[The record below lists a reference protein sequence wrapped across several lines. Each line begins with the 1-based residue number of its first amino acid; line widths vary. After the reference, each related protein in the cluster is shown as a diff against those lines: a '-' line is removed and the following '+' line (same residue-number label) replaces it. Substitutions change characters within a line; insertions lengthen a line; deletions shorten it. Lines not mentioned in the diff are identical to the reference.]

1 MLKASLQL
9 RLGQQ
14 LTMTPQL
21 QQAIRLLQLPSLE
34 LQAHIREL
42 LESNVM
48 LEAEED
54 NEATQSFESLGAGPN
69 DRELPPGSA
78 EEATGSGS
86 DHEEREPSVEIVEDS
101 WTESSASPGDTPYS
115 GDDEERQQD
124 YQDGRGESLQE
135 HLQWQL
141 QMARLGERERAIG
154 RAILDAISEDG
165 YLTEPFDAIA
175 ATLKPEIQASDEE
188 IGEMLG
194 VVQGFDP
201 VGIAARNVGECVE
214 LQLRVLDPETPG
226 LATAISIARSHLDLV
241 ANRELATLRREL
253 KVSDEELEQA
263 LVLVRGCHPRP
274 GAQISSTSPEYV
286 VPDVFVRRTTNG
298 WTVEMNG
305 ATLPRV
311 RVNESYASLIGR
323 AASHATMRTQLQE
336 ARWLLK
342 SLEIRHDTLLKV
354 ARSIVERQ
362 HEFLEQ
368 GEERMRPMILRDIAE
383 AIGMHE
389 STISRVTSGK
399 YMHTPRGVFELR
411 YFFSSQVEGADGSG
425 TSSTAIR
432 AKIRKLIKE
441 EAPETPLSD
450 SRIAEIL
457 SKEGIPV
464 ARRTVAKYRESMN
477 IAPSNERKRS
487 QAP

>member
-48 LEAEED
+48 LEAED
-54 NEATQSFESLGAGPN
+54 DTEATASFEALGAGPN
-69 DRELPPGSA
+69 DRDLPPGSGEDA
-78 EEATGSGS
+78 AGAGEHHEA
-86 DHEEREPSVEIVEDS
+86 EPSVEIVEDS
-101 WTESSASPGDTPYS
+101 WNETSAGQGESSWNS
-115 GDDEERQQD
+115 DDEDRQQEF
-124 YQDGRGESLQE
+124 QDGHGESLQE

-141 QMARLGERERAIG
+141 EMAPLEERQRAVG
-154 RAILDAISEDG
+154 RAIIDAISDDG
-165 YLTEPFDAIA
+165 YLTESFEAIA
-175 ATLKPEIQASDEE
+175 ATLKPEIGVGEGE
-188 IGEMLG
+188 IPAMLR
-194 VVQGFDP
+194 VIQGFDP
-201 VGIAARNVGECVE
+201 VGVGARDLSECVA
-214 LQLRVLDPETPG
+214 LQLRMLDPATPG
-226 LATAISIARSHLDLV
+226 LGTALALTDGHLDQI
-241 ANRELATLRREL
+241 ANRELALLRREL
-253 KVSDEELEQA
+253 KVSEEELEQA
-263 LVLVRGCHPRP
+263 LLLVRGCHPRP
-274 GAQISSTSPEYV
+274 GAQISSAAPQYV
-286 VPDVFVRRTTNG
+286 VPDVFVRRSSNG
-298 WTVEMNG
+298 WTVEMNS
-305 ATLPRV
+305 ATVPRV
-311 RVNESYASLIGR
+311 RLNESYASLIGR

-362 HEFLEQ
+362 HEFLEH
-368 GEERMRPMILRDIAE
+368 GEEHMRPMILRDIAE

-389 STISRVTSGK
+389 STVSRVTSGK

-411 YFFSSQVEGADGSG
+411 YFFSSQVESADGSG

-441 EAPETPLSD
+441 EPPDAPLSD
-450 SRIAEIL
+450 SRIAEVL
-457 SKEGIPV
+457 SREGIPV
-464 ARRTVAKYRESMN
+464 ARRTVAKYRESMG
-477 IAPSNERKRS
+477 IAPSNERKRT
-487 QAP
+487 